1 MERRRHTASRPGGT
15 ATRLAALLACAI
27 VPAVLVSGCS
37 SGGGSGSGDSGKGG
51 TPSASGTASGG
62 TAGATAGGTASP
74 ALAPVTYA
82 TLPDAC
88 GSVTAA
94 TVSALV
100 PKAKSAK
107 GTAVHSSDPG
117 SRGGCS
123 WTGDG
128 KDGYQYRWLSVTL
141 QRFSSDPQLGSGD
154 AQAAKRYADQ
164 VRTLGAVKGF
174 TSTAVTGIGDQAT
187 SVAGQATVAKII
199 SQNDT
204 VVIRQ
209 ANVVVLVEYN
219 GAGLVGKKNPTA
231 STVNSGA
238 QRAAKDVAAAVAAT
252 AAANS

>member
-51 TPSASGTASGG
+51 TPSASGT

-74 ALAPVTYA
+74 ALAPVTYG

-88 GSVTAA
+88 GSVTEA
-94 TVSALV
+94 TVNALV

-107 GTAVHSSDPG
+107 GTPAHSSDPG
-117 SRGGCS
+117 SRSGCS

-174 TSTAVTGIGDQAT
+174 TSTAVSGLGDQAT

-219 GAGLVGKKNPTA
+219 GAGLVGKRNPTA